1 MTVQARTRPRWM
13 ARRAASCSALRVL
26 ATTFVARLPITRIS
40 QQARSMDEFISG
52 SLGVA
57 ESGSFRPLLSDPL
70 PTGRRRFETAIL
82 KAVTTSE

>member
-1 MTVQARTRPRWM
+1 MCPAY
-13 ARRAASCSALRVL
+13 SIL
-26 ATTFVARLPITRIS
+26 FG
-40 QQARSMDEFISG
+40 SG
-52 SLGVA
+52 YAGLGVA